1 MAKRATNK
9 ENAVIVDGI
18 DDVQV
23 RMGKCCNPIPG
34 DQIIGLITKGRGIS
48 VHSLKCKKILDFED
62 GRRIQVDWNPNY
74 QYKYAVTIRVVT
86 HDKPGILAQISR
98 TINSIGINIKSAI
111 AKSMPDQKGDFLFEV
126 EVKDFSEYLR
136 VVSTLEALDEV
147 ISVDR
152 A

>member
-1 MAKRATNK
+1 MYSST
-9 ENAVIVDGI
+9 IF
-18 DDVQV
+18 
-23 RMGKCCNPIPG
+23 
-34 DQIIGLITKGRGIS
+34 
-48 VHSLKCKKILDFED
+48 KILDFED